1 MLSYVNLKN
10 FKCFD
15 EQDFALGNLTLIA
28 GANGA
33 GKSTLIQALM
43 LLRQS
48 GMDKRT
54 LLSEKVQLNGG
65 LVNLRKAEEIRNF
78 ESEDADVTIVVE
90 DDEISEPLE
99 VVIKDAIT
107 GENTCDTEVSGNLQ
121 EFEKKCSLFS
131 EDTVYLAPDRV
142 RPGEIQFRNSSFY
155 NTDSRIGDKHGMN
168 AAARL
173 FDALSNDE
181 EIGVEALDRVGNK
194 KVVSNVSAWMSYIM
208 DFNYSVNVSEQDK
221 DHIKMMYSITA
232 NNVPMEVSPF
242 NMPFGNSSIF
252 PIVVAV
258 MTAPS
263 GSLVVIENP
272 EAHIHPKAQTKMG
285 EFLAIAAENGI
296 QIILETHSDH
306 LLNGVRIAVRNGI
319 LDENNVE
326 VHYVYA
332 DKNNPMIHRTR
343 HMQIHE
349 DGSMEDWPVGFFD
362 EWEDALR
369 TLTKEVE

>member
-1 MLSYVNLKN
+1 MSYVNLKN

>member
-194 KVVSNVSAWMSYIM
+194 KVVSNVSAWMSYII

>member
-48 GMDKRT
+48 DMDKRT

-142 RPGEIQFRNSSFY
+142 RPGEIQFRNSSIY

-332 DKNNPMIHRTR
+332 DKNNLMIHRTR

>member
-90 DDEISEPLE
+90 DDEINEPLE

>member
-232 NNVPMEVSPF
+232 NNVPMEVSRF

>member
-1 MLSYVNLKN
+1 MLTYVTLKN
-10 FKCFD
+10 FKCFE

-48 GMDKRT
+48 DMDKRT

-65 LVNLRKAEEIRNF
+65 LVNLRKAEEIRYF
-78 ESEDADVTIVVE
+78 ESEDADVTVVVE
-90 DDEISEPLE
+90 DDGISEPLE

-107 GENTCDTEVSGNLQ
+107 GEDTCDTEVSGNLK
-121 EFEKKCSLFS
+121 EFEEKCSLFS

-173 FDALSNDE
+173 YDALSDDE
-181 EIGVEALDRVGNK
+181 QVGVEALDRVGNK
-194 KVVSNVSAWMSYIM
+194 RVVSNVSAWMSYIM

-232 NNVPMEVSPF
+232 NDMPMEVSPF

-258 MTAPS
+258 MTAPA
-263 GSLVVIENP
+263 GSLIVIENP

-285 EFLAIAAENGI
+285 EFLAIAAENGV
-296 QIILETHSDH
+296 QVILETHSDH
-306 LLNGVRIAVRNGI
+306 LLNGVRIAVRNGK

-326 VHYVYA
+326 VHFVYA
-332 DKNNPMIHRTR
+332 DKKNPMIHRTR
-343 HMQIHE
+343 HMQIHD